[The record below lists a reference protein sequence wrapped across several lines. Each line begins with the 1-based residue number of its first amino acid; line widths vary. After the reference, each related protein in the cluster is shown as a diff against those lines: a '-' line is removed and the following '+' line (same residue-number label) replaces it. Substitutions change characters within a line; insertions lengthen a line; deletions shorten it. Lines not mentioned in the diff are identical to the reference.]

1 MKKLSI
7 AATAA
12 LIAVLVACGGGG
24 NSPLT
29 ATEPPAT
36 AIEPPVAAQ
45 IRVIDA
51 DTVDI
56 DGTRYRLFGIDAPE
70 ARQTCRAWG
79 RTWDCGAAATEAL
92 MSRAAGM
99 NCDGSETDRY
109 GRVVGICSSGDEDL
123 NAWLVANGWALA
135 YRQYAEDY
143 VSEEEQARSNRRGIH
158 RGAFIDPWS
167 WRRGERLAGEDTFTA
182 IASGVLDV
190 GALADRMLRG
200 DFANL
205 YGQWMDDSV
214 FVIVDDSVA
223 VSFGGSPSTTPTA
236 LGGAVWRGALVGVDT
251 RTQDR
256 IEGNAVID
264 INDFARANVDI
275 AFTGLEDIHGRSRA
289 DLRWEDVPVAK
300 GTFQMQ
306 DAHGAIEG
314 RFYGSDHQEVGGI
327 FDRDQ
332 LIGAFGASR

>member
-1 MKKLSI
+1 ML
-7 AATAA
+7 A
-12 LIAVLVACGGGG
+12 ACGGG
-24 NSPLT
+24 SESSLT
-29 ATEPPAT
+29 VTEPPAT
-36 AIEPPVAAQ
+36 KIEPPVAAQ

-56 DGTRYRLFGIDAPE
+56 DGTRYRQFGIDAPE

-92 MSRAAGM
+92 MSGAAGM
-99 NCDGSETDRY
+99 SCSGSESDRY
-109 GRVVGICSSGDEDL
+109 GRVIGVCSSGGEDL

-143 VSEEEQARSNRRGIH
+143 VSEEERARSNQQGIH
-158 RGAFIDPWS
+158 RGAFIDPWR

-182 IASGVLDV
+182 IASGALDV

-214 FVIVDDSVA
+214 FVMVGDSVA
-223 VSFGGSPSTTPTA
+223 VSFGDSPGTTPTA
-236 LGGAVWRGALVGVDT
+236 PGGAVWQGTLVGVDT
-251 RTQDR
+251 RTRDR
-256 IEGNAVID
+256 IEGDAVID
-264 INDFARANVDI
+264 IDDFTRPDVDI
-275 AFTGLEDIHGRSRA
+275 AFTRIEDTLGRSRA
-289 DLRWEDVPVAK
+289 DLRWEDIPVVQ

-306 DAHGAIEG
+306 DADGAIEG
-314 RFYGSDHQEVGGI
+314 RFYGGDHQEVGGI

-332 LIGAFGASR
+332 LTGAFGASR